1 KKARR
6 EFLRLAASAGASSLL
21 SGIALAQKYPARPV
35 RLVVGY
41 AAGGDADTLARIIGQ
56 ALTERL
62 GQTFVVENRVGA
74 GGNLATD
81 MILRTPADGYTML
94 VNTTPNIASA
104 PLVNDF
110 DFSRDTAPVGGIS
123 RGYLVM
129 LAHPTVPAKNLGEFI
144 AYAKANPCK
153 VTMSSAGNGK
163 PPHMAGE
170 LFKMMADIDIV
181 HVPYRGG
188 GPAMADLLGGQVQV
202 MFSNLPAEE
211 YAASGKV
218 RAWAAETYVE
228 SAIWRALAVATAV
241 RATTMP
247 NVPTVG
253 EFISGYEASVAFGLC
268 GPKALTTD
276 IVELVNQ
283 ALNASLADSSVQAKI
298 AKLGAVPLIL
308 TPAGFS
314 QFLAEETAK
323 WNKVARAAGI
333 SPN

>member
-1 KKARR
+1 MQKARR
-6 EFLRLAASAGASSLL
+6 EFLRLAASAGASSVL

-35 RLVVGY
+35 RLIVGY
-41 AAGGDADTLARIIGQ
+41 AAGGAADTLARIVGQ

-62 GQTFVVENRVGA
+62 GQAFVVENRAGA

-81 MILRTPADGYTML
+81 LILRTPADGYTML

-104 PLVNDF
+104 PLANDF

-129 LAHPTVPAKNLGEFI
+129 LAHPSVPAKNLAEFI
-144 AYAKANPCK
+144 AYAKANPGK
-153 VTMSSAGNGK
+153 VTMSSAGNGT

-170 LFKMMADIDIV
+170 LFKMMADVDIV

-188 GPAMADLLGGQVQV
+188 GPAMADLLGGQVQM
-202 MFSNLPAEE
+202 MFSNLPADE
-211 YAASGKV
+211 YVASGKL
-218 RAWAAETYVE
+218 
-228 SAIWRALAVATAV
+228 RALAVTTAD
-241 RATTMP
+241 RAKAMP
-247 NVPTVG
+247 DVPTVG

-268 GPKALTTD
+268 GPKSSPTD
-276 IVELVNQ
+276 IVEMVNL
-283 ALNASLADSSVQAKI
+283 ALNASLTDTSVQAKI
-298 AKLGAVPLIL
+298 AKLGAMPLIL
-308 TPAGFS
+308 PPAGFS

-323 WNKVARAAGI
+323 WNKVAKAAGI